1 MTGAVGFWESW
12 FVWRDAMIVAVIG
25 AAALSYL
32 GVWVVLKRVVYVPL
46 ALSQVSAAGVV
57 TAYLVATL
65 AGLHPHCDTGCDI
78 PVDPGWVALLF
89 ALGAAVPFARSR
101 RDSSDATVAAYLLSG
116 ALVLILG
123 GFVRQDLHD
132 VQRVLFGNA
141 VLVDTI
147 QIAYVGAAA
156 ILTFAVHRLFYAR
169 FLYVSF
175 DPDAA
180 GAAGIGHFATEVLL
194 FATFALMISV
204 VTRAI
209 GALPAFG
216 LMVLPALAG
225 LRLGRSMRAA
235 FAIAVAAGVLSA
247 ALGYYASFALGLPTG
262 AAMVALSGIVYL
274 GALAKRSR

>member
-1 MTGAVGFWESW
+1 MNGAVGFWESW
-12 FVWRDAMIVAVIG
+12 FVWRDAMVVAVIS

-57 TAYLVATL
+57 AAYLVATL
-65 AGLHPHCDTGCDI
+65 AGIHPHCDTGCGI
-78 PVDPGWVALLF
+78 PVDPAWIALLF
-89 ALGAAVPFARSR
+89 AVGAAIPFARSQK
-101 RDSSDATVAAYLLSG
+101 DSSDAVVVAYLVSG

-156 ILTFAVHRLFYAR
+156 ILTFALHWLFFAR

-180 GAAGIGHFATEVLL
+180 GAAGIRRFGTEVLL
-194 FATFALMISV
+194 YATFALMISV

-216 LMVLPALAG
+216 LMVLPALTG
-225 LRLGRSMRAA
+225 LRFARSMRAA
-235 FAIAVAAGVLSA
+235 FAIAIAAGVLSA
-247 ALGYYASFALGLPTG
+247 GLGYYASFALGLPTG
-262 AAMVALSGIVYL
+262 AAMVALAGLFYVGS
-274 GALAKRSR
+274 LAKRSR